1 MLSTHLVNSKCTPIT
16 HCTSNCDCNPD
27 NTVGGQKYFANISC
41 TYSLREKSNEDD
53 SNSSG
58 GGIQYGAKSD
68 AAVSFI
74 KEERGSF
81 AGRSWVL
88 NRSVVG
94 LCFLLSVILVG
105 LCIAKYDMFQRKQ
118 KVTFF
123 VNMLLNS
130 LSERT

>member
-1 MLSTHLVNSKCTPIT
+1 MHVLYL
-16 HCTSNCDCNPD
+16 
-27 NTVGGQKYFANISC
+27 
-41 TYSLREKSNEDD
+41 
-53 SNSSG
+53 
-58 GGIQYGAKSD
+58 GAYVAGARTDD